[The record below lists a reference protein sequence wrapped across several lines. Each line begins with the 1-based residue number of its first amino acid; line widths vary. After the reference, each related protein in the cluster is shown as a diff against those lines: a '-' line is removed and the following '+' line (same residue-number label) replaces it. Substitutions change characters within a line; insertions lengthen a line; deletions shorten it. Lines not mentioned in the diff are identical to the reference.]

1 MPPVQPRPTMTAST
15 SFSLFAM
22 SSSGSAHVRDTDAI
36 GGVFLV
42 AKLLDVLIMHGD
54 NSGEADD
61 LPARLVPVAAVDRV
75 GEHAFHDGLIHRG
88 EENARGRSV
97 FESNLAG
104 LETQQ
109 KFLALALG
117 DLGETLAVGL
127 HTVRIGG
134 RNAGAIQ
141 IGRGERQLIA
151 LARHA
156 QPPRALHAAAFALAP
171 PNGQAAIDADV
182 DADVGILGRP
192 V

>member
-1 MPPVQPRPTMTAST
+1 MPPVQPRPTMTTST
-15 SFSLFAM
+15 SFILVAM
-22 SSSGSAHVRDTDAI
+22 SSSGSTHVRDAERI

-42 AKLLDVLIMHGD
+42 AKLLD
-54 NSGEADD
+54 
-61 LPARLVPVAAVDRV
+61 
-75 GEHAFHDGLIHRG
+75 GLILRG
-88 EENARGRSV
+88 EENAGGRSV
-97 FESNLAG
+97 FESNLAS

-141 IGRGERQLIA
+141 IGRGERKLIA

-156 QPPRALHAAAFALAP
+156 QLPRALHVEAFAFAP
-171 PNGQAAIDADV
+171 PAGKRAIDVDV
-182 DADVGILGRP
+182 
-192 V
+192 